1 MSNPVIECFGST
13 QWIFQETPRVLFHEG
28 PVSCSKTLVLVCV
41 KFVCPRVLTRSWR
54 NRLALHA
61 AASVGLRTLLGS
73 KTRCACITSCAYSM
87 HHAHA
92 PPHAHG
98 ACTMRMHHLSQRRA
112 CRDSIRIAG
121 AGRLREAVD
130 LRFSFAARHPN
141 EYGPQAEGAGPSE
154 KKGTP
159 LR

>member
-1 MSNPVIECFGST
+1 MFRVHTMDFPGNATCYIPRGASLL
-13 QWIFQETPRVLFHEG
+13 FQNACVGVCQVCLRVL
-28 PVSCSKTLVLVCV
+28 S
-41 KFVCPRVLTRSWR
+41 RSWR

-141 EYGPQAEGAGPSE
+141 EYGPQAEGAGPSG